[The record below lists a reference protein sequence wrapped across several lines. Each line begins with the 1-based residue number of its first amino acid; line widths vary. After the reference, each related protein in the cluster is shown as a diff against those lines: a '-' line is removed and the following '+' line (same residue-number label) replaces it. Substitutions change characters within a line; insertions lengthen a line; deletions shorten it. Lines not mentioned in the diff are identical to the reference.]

1 MTDDGESRKIVI
13 RYIIGITQRNKKA
26 IDKNKSHKDY
36 ISSNK
41 SKPDKKSNKR
51 QKIPKQTTKGSKKA
65 MKCPKSPMQKTILFT
80 IQKY

>member
-51 QKIPKQTTKGSKKA
+51 
-65 MKCPKSPMQKTILFT
+65 
-80 IQKY
+80 